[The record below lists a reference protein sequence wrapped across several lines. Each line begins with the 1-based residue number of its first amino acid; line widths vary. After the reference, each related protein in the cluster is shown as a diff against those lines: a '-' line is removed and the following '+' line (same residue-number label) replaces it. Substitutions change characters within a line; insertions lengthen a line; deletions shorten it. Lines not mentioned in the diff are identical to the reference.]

1 MSGLPESSETKQAAD
16 AAQQGFAAG
25 ILSPTE
31 ILLQREG
38 LDARRPSLEELQAMI
53 AEEPGVAAVAGPSQ
67 ESLGMAAAAAAAAQE
82 GGDGTQTDVAAQ
94 DPGLAISPD
103 GAAARYVVVLSGDPL
118 GSAGMDQYERLEER
132 LPTLLGASD
141 LGDVETSF
149 AGDTAV
155 TSQTIDVTL
164 RDLMRIAVAAVIVDL
179 LLLILFLRALI
190 APVYLLAASVLA
202 LTASAGV
209 TVVVFQQVFGV
220 ADLTYFVPFAAAVLL
235 VSLGSDY
242 NIFLMG
248 HIWHR
253 ARLMPLREAIE
264 TGVPRATRPI
274 SIAAVTLAA
283 SFGLLALVP
292 LTSFRQLALL
302 LAVGVLD
309 RLVRGPLAAG
319 AGARG
324 LRRQGERVAGQ
335 LAPVRGGAGARDGRR
350 GRSAARR
357 LTRICLA
364 TDAGRRAASSPRGP
378 RLQLPHHS
386 GGIACVQ
393 ERPSQCAMLGVAAWG
408 SSSS

>member
-16 AAQQGFAAG
+16 AAQLGFAAG

-31 ILLQREG
+31 VLLQGEG
-38 LDARRPSLEELQAMI
+38 LDARRSSLAELQAMI
-53 AEEPGVAAVAGPSQ
+53 AEEPGVAAVVGPSQ
-67 ESLGMAAAAAAAAQE
+67 ESLGMAAAAAAAAQD
-82 GGDGTQTDVAAQ
+82 GADGTQTEVAAQ

-103 GAAARYVVVLSGDPL
+103 GAAARYVVVLGGDPL

-132 LPTLLGASD
+132 LPTLLDASG

-155 TSQTIDVTL
+155 TSQTIDATL

-248 HIWHR
+248 HIWQR
-253 ARLMPLREAIE
+253 ARLVPLREAIE

-302 LAVGVLD
+302 LAVGVLID
-309 RLVRGPLAAG
+309 SFVVRSLLVPALVAFVGRASAWPGS
-319 AGARG
+319 
-324 LRRQGERVAGQ
+324 LRPSAEERV
-335 LAPVRGGAGARDGRR
+335 PET
-350 GRSAARR
+350 AAE
-357 LTRICLA
+357 A
-364 TDAGRRAASSPRGP
+364 EARRAA
-378 RLQLPHHS
+378 
-386 GGIACVQ
+386 
-393 ERPSQCAMLGVAAWG
+393 
-408 SSSS
+408 